1 MSRARAFKAVPPFPV
16 IVPWNVDAIVVFNVD
31 TLLDSSRI
39 EAFRSALLAWYETHQ
54 REMPWRGSPDPY
66 AVWISEIMLQQT
78 RVDQVRPYYEKFM
91 NRFPTV
97 EDLSKASR
105 EEVLKAW
112 EGMGYYARARN
123 LHRAARQIVER
134 HDGKIPD
141 NPDQISVLPG
151 IGPYTAAAV
160 LSIAYGR
167 DCPVVDGNVVRVL
180 SRLFHLTDDPAAA
193 AAKKQMAALAE
204 RLLVTGRAGDFN
216 QAMMELGATVCTP
229 RQPDCGGCP
238 VVSFCLARRELPDP
252 SVLPRK
258 QPRKQRP
265 HHHVAAGIVRRGDE
279 ILIVRR
285 PMDGLLGGLWE
296 FPGGKSEDESAMEE
310 FLRNNM
316 KRKLGIEIR
325 VGRAFATVRHAF
337 THFEMT
343 LHGYDC
349 TYHGGEARHR
359 DGNDCRWIRFED
371 YEQYAFPRAHIR
383 LIETMA
389 AIEDSQQTNLIP

>member
-1 MSRARAFKAVPPFPV
+1 M
-16 IVPWNVDAIVVFNVD
+16 VFNVD

-78 RVDQVRPYYEKFM
+78 RVDQVRPYYERFM

-97 EDLSKASR
+97 EDLGKASR

-134 HDGKIPD
+134 HAGKIPD

-193 AAKKQMAALAE
+193 AAKKRMAALAE

-238 VVSFCLARRELPDP
+238 VSSFCLARRELADP

-296 FPGGKSEDESAMEE
+296 FPGGKSEDEAAMEA
-310 FLRNNM
+310 FLRNDI

-343 LHGYDC
+343 LHGYEC

-383 LIETMA
+383 LIETMTEAEGSPQPDSA
-389 AIEDSQQTNLIP
+389 AQSELSAQSGPSTENLPNA

>member
-1 MSRARAFKAVPPFPV
+1 MVS
-16 IVPWNVDAIVVFNVD
+16 NVD
-31 TLLDSSRI
+31 TLLGSSRI
-39 EAFRSALLAWYETHQ
+39 ESFRSALLAWYETHQ

-78 RVDQVRPYYEKFM
+78 RVDQVRPYYERFM
-91 NRFPTV
+91 ARFPKV
-97 EDLSKASR
+97 EDLGKASR

-141 NPDQISVLPG
+141 NPAQISVLPG

-167 DCPVVDGNVVRVL
+167 DCPVIDGNVVRVL
-180 SRLFHLTDDPAAA
+180 SRLFHLTDDPATA

-204 RLLVTGRAGDFN
+204 RLLVSGRAGDFN

-238 VVSFCLARRELPDP
+238 VSSFCLARRELPDP

-265 HHHVAAGIVRRGDE
+265 HHHVAAGIVRRGND

-310 FLRNNM
+310 FLRDDL

-325 VGRAFATVRHAF
+325 VGRALATVRHAF

-349 TYHGGEARHR
+349 TYNGGEARHR

-383 LIETMA
+383 LIETMKESEGSPQPA
-389 AIEDSQQTNLIP
+389 SATQSELSAQSGPSTENLPNA

>member
-1 MSRARAFKAVPPFPV
+1 METKH
-16 IVPWNVDAIVVFNVD
+16 D
-31 TLLDSSRI
+31 TPLDPGWI
-39 EAFRSALLAWYETHQ
+39 EAFRGALLAWYAEHK

-66 AVWISEIMLQQT
+66 AVWVSEIMLQQT
-78 RVDQVRPYYEKFM
+78 RVDQVRPYYDRFM

-97 EDLSKASR
+97 EDLGAASL

-123 LHRAARQIVER
+123 LHRAARRIIAR
-134 HDGKIPD
+134 HAGKLPD
-141 NPDQISVLPG
+141 DPARISGLPG

-193 AAKKQMAALAE
+193 AARKRMAALAE
-204 RLLVTGRAGDFN
+204 SLLVPGRAGDFN

-229 RQPDCGGCP
+229 RQPDCVSCP
-238 VVSFCLARRELPDP
+238 VGSMCLARRELPDP

-258 QPRKQRP
+258 RPRKQRP

-279 ILIVRR
+279 VLIVQR
-285 PMDGLLGGLWE
+285 PTDGLLGGLWE
-296 FPGGKSEDESAMEE
+296 FPGWISEEGAAREG
-310 FLRNNM
+310 FLRHET

-325 VGRAFATVRHAF
+325 VGRAFAAVRHAF
-337 THFEMT
+337 SHFEMT
-343 LHGYDC
+343 LHGYHC
-349 TYHGGEARHR
+349 TYLGGEARHR
-359 DGNDCRWIRFED
+359 EGNDCRWIRLDQF
-371 YEQYAFPRAHIR
+371 EQYAFPRAHIK
-383 LIETMA
+383 LIETMM
-389 AIEDSQQTNLIP
+389 EGDGSPRPTVSP